1 MLAEKWGFTRKDRIF
16 PVLHGLAKAGSVTA
30 KAIKGGSKGGSNIF
44 LFLKEVLQLVL
55 GHQLIRDEG
64 VLPSC

>member
-1 MLAEKWGFTRKDRIF
+1 MLAEKWGFTRKDRTF

-30 KAIKGGSKGGSNIF
+30 KAIKGGSKGGSN
-44 LFLKEVLQLVL
+44 LKKVFQLVL